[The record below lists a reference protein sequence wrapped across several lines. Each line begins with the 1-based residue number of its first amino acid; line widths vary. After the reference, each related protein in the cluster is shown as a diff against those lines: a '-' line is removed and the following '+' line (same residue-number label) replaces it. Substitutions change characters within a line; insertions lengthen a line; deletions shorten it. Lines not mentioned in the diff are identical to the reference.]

1 MIIVSQAPVPLSDEG
16 DDILAS
22 TRAALAAGF
31 DLVSLPPAL
40 LRADEVAPALAE
52 VPPHPTL
59 EPAIWIGTIP
69 DESVYRAVY
78 QRLLQRNIQLLND
91 PEAHLEIFEFDRAYL
106 KIADLTARSRVISDL
121 SGLDEAIRDV
131 GLPAF
136 IKGSLLSRKHSGWRA
151 CVADNVDDLRRLAAT
166 LLRQRYFSRGRVIV
180 RELLPL
186 RRFTV
191 PASDFPVGREFR
203 VFLLHGEPLAHG
215 YYWPYVGDWA
225 TLSPAEEAE
234 VLGLARTAA
243 RRFAAP
249 LVALDIGQ
257 LEDLTWRVIETGDPQ
272 FSGLSFID
280 PRVLWRNLAACLT
293 PRPRDT
299 PAI

>member
-1 MIIVSQAPVPLSDEG
+1 MIIVSQAPIPLSDEG

-31 DLVSLPPAL
+31 DLVSLPTAL
-40 LRADEVAPALAE
+40 LRADEVAPALAD
-52 VPPHPTL
+52 VPPRATP

-69 DESVYRAVY
+69 DEPTYRAVH
-78 QRLLQRNIQLLND
+78 QTLAASNIQLLNN
-91 PEAHLEIFEFDRAYL
+91 PESHLEIFEFDRAYL
-106 KIADLTARSRVISDL
+106 KIADLTARSVTITDL
-121 SGLDEAIRDV
+121 AEIESAARTI

-151 CVADNVDDLRRLAAT
+151 CVATTIDELRDLAAALLRRPYL
-166 LLRQRYFSRGRVIV
+166 SRGRVIV

-191 PASDFPVGREFR
+191 PASDFPIGREFR
-203 VFLLHGEPLAHG
+203 VFLLDGEPVGHG
-215 YYWPYVGDWA
+215 YYWPYLGDWA
-225 TLSPAEEAE
+225 TLDPSEEAA
-234 VLGLARTAA
+234 VLTLARTAA
-243 RRFAAP
+243 RRFAAR

-257 LEDLTWRVIETGDPQ
+257 LEDRTWRVIETGDPQ

-280 PRVLWRNLAACLT
+280 PRPLWRSLAARL
-293 PRPRDT
+293 R
-299 PAI
+299 